1 MADDDAIT
9 AVKIISVALGS
20 SASAFFAGGA
30 SSWWVLK
37 LYREGR
43 LAPLSRGWWRLRA
56 AGLGGV
62 TTLDQAL
69 GYDCGL
75 CRLGLDQ
82 REEVRTLSCDHVF
95 HLRKGDKCCGN
106 TIDDWLRENRMRC
119 PVCCKIAYPVLPWKA
134 PPASPPPAPS
144 RSPSTTDL
152 EAQLQ
157 QTSATDL
164 ETQVSQP
171 SSGMGVVGP
180 PAPPRP
186 PPMPSSPWFKDTLRS
201 RSPSQPPSQSPSQ

>member
-1 MADDDAIT
+1 MADDDAINVAT
-9 AVKIISVALGS
+9 KIIGVAVGS
-20 SASAFFAGGA
+20 SASAFFAAGA
-30 SSWWVLK
+30 SSWLALK

-43 LAPLSRGWWRLRA
+43 LSRGWWRLRVV
-56 AGLGGV
+56 GLGGV

-69 GYDCGL
+69 GYDCAL
-75 CRLGLDQ
+75 CRLSLDQ

-95 HLRKGDKCCGN
+95 HFRKGAKCSGN
-106 TIDDWLRENRMRC
+106 TVDDWLRENRMRC
-119 PVCCKIAYPVLPWKA
+119 PVCCRIAYPVLPWKA
-134 PPASPPPAPS
+134 PPTSPPPAPS

-157 QTSATDL
+157 QSSATDL

-171 SSGMGVVGP
+171 SAMGVGP

-201 RSPSQPPSQSPSQ
+201 RSRSPSQPPSQSPSQ